1 MRNVSRSLLLAG
13 LVVVGGLSPR
23 LAALAED
30 GSAIFQSAEITGE
43 KIGALTGE
51 ISTMEK
57 GILVI
62 ESGLPPAEKP
72 KIPSPEILRAS
83 EELSWVKQMARQA
96 AQELN
101 AAKSAP
107 NAAAAQVMIRDAQIK
122 AETANLY
129 LQRISAN
136 LQPAASNQA
145 SLPESGRR
153 PTIHLAPEGEA
164 LKQLKEADTLAKK
177 GFGTGAVYDGSNP
190 EIDYDPLKQQL
201 RTRDGRVVDVKPLSK
216 IFHGTA
222 PLFRQVSVPGNPRAI
237 TQLTP
242 EAKVALASPE
252 ARKVGGV
259 DLQVTLDLLG
269 FIGVADFR
277 HQGPAAKI
285 DSPVLISLTGLCE
298 RAKPYTADWERLP
311 EELRYP
317 GAIERIHGF
326 VLDPKQKDVFLVG
339 SAARRPEHRMDIDSI
354 IVAVQTVWH
363 KGLTPLVS
371 LDPLP
376 DRPGGPQYSRVRNV
390 PQSSIFAR
398 IMLDADYAMKRITF
412 GELAVVEP
420 GYESLAVLI
429 EKDIRAGI
437 KPKDFGCRMWLYPVP
452 IGSGNIHV
460 SSTGRTVLFET
471 RVMALTESGRIT
483 SDGFV
488 GTEGADE
495 KPERVAKAF
504 TAVYEKLED
513 SQKIEP
519 RGVYVLLHGLVDLV
533 TTCKLLREAGIEYPI
548 LREASGLPVRRLRGK
563 EAVRAFYHGINL
575 SIFHFDIS
583 GGVLA
588 RPRLA
593 NRMLDRYQDVTT
605 SRLEYAVERFPG
617 KESFRQVLPMTFTLP
632 QSGFERQWKI
642 ERLISAGEQAL
653 YKGRFEAARG
663 KFLEAT
669 GVDPLFS
676 DAWAFLA
683 QAESY
688 LNLHREAAASIGKAV
703 RLEPEDTT
711 FRMIALDIMLRG
723 NPDLDL
729 SPYDEGI
736 RRQLSN
742 EYSERARA
750 AISRKQVDAA
760 RRHADTAIK
769 LWDDNTDGY
778 FIRALTWKAGDR
790 RAAGDWIEAIR
801 GYQREMQGASTKES
815 GRRLAHA
822 LAARA
827 GVRLAAIDV
836 GRSTREEILGELQR
850 AGEEARRSRALDDS
864 SPAGLV
870 TEVSVRTIRASF
882 YKETGLEPDLKSLR
896 QLADQ
901 AVRQFPDFGPAHDWR
916 GMALSLSGEREE
928 AIREFTEAV
937 RLDPTSMV
945 ALSGRATLYAD
956 RKMCGEATSDF
967 ERFRSLGYEV
977 DADLAKAMR
986 ACEHASGKKP

>member
-1 MRNVSRSLLLAG
+1 MRNVTRSLLLAG
-13 LVVVGGLSPR
+13 FVFVEVLSPR

-30 GSAIFQSAEITGE
+30 GSAISQSARITGE
-43 KIGALTGE
+43 KIGALSGE
-51 ISTMEK
+51 ISTTEK

-62 ESGLPPAEKP
+62 ESELPPGEKP
-72 KIPSPEILRAS
+72 KTPSPKIVEVR
-83 EELSWVKQMARQA
+83 EQLSWVKQMARQA
-96 AQELN
+96 ARELE

-107 NAAAAQVMIRDAQIK
+107 NAAAAQVMIRDAQLK

-129 LQRISAN
+129 LRRISAD

-145 SLPESGRR
+145 SLPGSGRR
-153 PTIHLAPEGEA
+153 PTIRLAPEGEA
-164 LKQLKEADTLAKK
+164 LRQLEAANALAKK
-177 GFGTGAVYDGSNP
+177 GFGTGAVYDGSSP

-201 RTRDGRVVDVKPLSK
+201 RTRDGRVVDVRPLSK
-216 IFHGTA
+216 IFHGDA
-222 PLFRQVSVPGNPRAI
+222 PLFRQVAVPGTPRPVS
-237 TQLTP
+237 QLTP
-242 EAKVALASPE
+242 EAKAALASPE

-277 HQGPAAKI
+277 HPGPAAQI
-285 DSPVLISLTGLCE
+285 DSPVLISLAGLCA
-298 RAKPYTADWERLP
+298 RAKPYSSDWEKLP

-317 GAIERIHGF
+317 GAIERVHGF
-326 VLDPKQKDVFLVG
+326 VLDPRHEDVFLVG
-339 SAARRPEHRMDIDSI
+339 SPARRPERRMDVDSI
-354 IVAVQTVWH
+354 ITAFQTVWH

-376 DRPGGPQYSRVRNV
+376 GKPGGPQYSRVKNV

-412 GELAVVEP
+412 GELTLVEP
-420 GYESLAVLI
+420 GYASLAQWI
-429 EKDIRAGI
+429 EKDILAGI
-437 KPKDFGCRMWLYPVP
+437 EPKDFGGRMWLYPVP

-460 SSTGRTVLFET
+460 SSSGRTVLFET

-488 GTEGADE
+488 GTEESDE
-495 KPERVAKAF
+495 KPELVVKAF
-504 TAVYEKLED
+504 TAVYGKLED
-513 SQKIEP
+513 SNKIEP
-519 RGVYVLLHGLVDLV
+519 RGVFVLLHGLVDLV
-533 TTCKLLREAGIEYPI
+533 TTCKLLREAGIEYPA
-548 LREASGLPVRRLRGK
+548 LREVSGLPVRRLKGK
-563 EAVRAFYHGINL
+563 EGVRAFYGGINL
-575 SIFHFDIS
+575 SFFHFHIS

-593 NRMLDRYQDVTT
+593 NRMLDQYRDGTT
-605 SRLEYAVERFPG
+605 SRLEYAVDRFPG
-617 KESFRQVLPMTFTLP
+617 KESFREVLPMTFTLP

-642 ERLISAGEQAL
+642 ERLISAGERAL
-653 YKGRFEAARG
+653 TTGRFEAARG
-663 KFLEAT
+663 KLLEAT
-669 GVDPLFS
+669 NVDPLFA

-683 QAESY
+683 QAESR
-688 LNLHREAAASIGKAV
+688 LNLHGEAAASIGKAI

-723 NPDLDL
+723 YPDLDL

-778 FIRALTWKAGDR
+778 FIRAFTWKVGDR
-790 RAAGDWIEAIR
+790 RAGGDWIEAIR
-801 GYQREMQGASTKES
+801 GYQREMQGAPTQES
-815 GRRLAHA
+815 RRRLSYA

-827 GVRLAAIDV
+827 GVRLAAIDS
-836 GRSTREEILGELQR
+836 GKSTREEILGELTR

-864 SPAGLV
+864 LPLGLV

-882 YKETGLEPDLKSLR
+882 YKETGAEPDLKSLR
-896 QLADQ
+896 QLADE
-901 AVRQFPDFGPAHDWR
+901 AVRRFPDFSPAHDWR
-916 GMALSLSGEREE
+916 GMVLALSGGQEE
-928 AIREFTEAV
+928 AIHEYTEAV
-937 RLDPTSMV
+937 RLDPTSLV
-945 ALSGRATLYAD
+945 ALSGRAILYAD
-956 RKMCGEATSDF
+956 RKMCGKASADL
-967 ERFRSLGYEV
+967 ERIRTLGYEV
-977 DADLAKAMR
+977 DADVAKAMR
-986 ACEHASGKKP
+986 ACGHTSGRNP